1 MPVHSFFSAPVGVYG
16 NALINWSGNP
26 VEDLIAYAHSYRSAA
41 MNLVAFREGRKY
53 GAIDEG
59 ALPILFLYRH
69 SMELYLKAIVYK
81 AAILS
86 INQGEIGAALDRL
99 WSLHELSKLAELA
112 KPAISSAERW
122 LTSNGE
128 LNSKIFEFAEQ
139 VDAVDSGSYSFRYP
153 VTRRGK
159 ATLPRAFMTNI
170 FVFSEYIERVL
181 DDVAQFCRVLDD
193 ERIQASGQMKLS
205 LHQLTKS

>member
-1 MPVHSFFSAPVGVYG
+1 MSVHSFFSAPVGVYG

-26 VEDLIAYAHSYRSAA
+26 VEDLISYAHSYRSAA
-41 MNLVAFREGRKY
+41 MNLVAFREQRGC
-53 GAIDEG
+53 GSINES

-86 INQGEIGAALDRL
+86 INQGEITAALDRL
-99 WSLHELSKLAELA
+99 WSLHSLSKLAELA

-122 LTSNGE
+122 LSSNGE
-128 LNSKIFEFAEQ
+128 LNSKIFEFAQ
-139 VDAVDSGSYSFRYP
+139 QIDAIDPGSYSFRYP
-153 VTRRGK
+153 VTRHGK
-159 ATLPRAFMTNI
+159 ATLPSAFLTNI
-170 FVFSEYIERVL
+170 FVFSEHIERVF

-193 ERIQASGQMKLS
+193 ERIQGSGQMKFS
-205 LHQLTKS
+205 LHQLTRG